1 MKIISPNIIAV
12 KSFLH
17 NVEKG
22 FYVYNKKNDKLGR
35 SGLPYGK
42 SGLQTAI
49 KNLEEE
55 IGHSKIRLY
64 EAEANKE
71 GWEETLRIT
80 EEGTEDYQDIQE
92 KLEHLDVTISNLKLD
107 IEEKEE
113 IQKEYQNKL
122 DNWGKKKPKEKEY
135 LTLRE
140 LQNKYPNEKF
150 GLNDYPRVFT
160 ASEQNQNRD

>member
-1 MKIISPNIIAV
+1 M
-12 KSFLH
+12 H
-17 NVEKG
+17 
-22 FYVYNKKNDKLGR
+22 NKKNDKLGR

-55 IGHSKIRLY
+55 ISHSKIRLY
-64 EAEANKE
+64 EAEADKE

-80 EEGTEDYQDIQE
+80 EEGTEGYQDIQE
-92 KLEHLDVTISNLKLD
+92 KLGYLDVTISNLKLD
-107 IEEKEE
+107 IKEKKE

-122 DNWGKKKPKEKEY
+122 DNWGKKEPKEKEY

-140 LQNKYPNEKF
+140 LKNKYPNERF
-150 GLNDYPRVFT
+150 GPNEYPRVFT
-160 ASEQNQNRD
+160 ASEQNQDRD